1 MKKEFYRFRR
11 IENLLGQYEELEKQ
25 IIYFAAP
32 ETLNDPMEG
41 FRDFYWKGDFIIWRN
56 LFQHYLFCLD
66 RILFSFLICGEEK
79 TLSIENIPVFS
90 DKNDFP
96 TDEYKNMFAEILKTF
111 FEDTKITKF
120 IEKITNCKTPI
131 NKNELHFYLFVI
143 HPYALDIILRA
154 YESHHLIPV
163 RKQQC
168 HKDSSQ
174 ILKNLL
180 DSNYINH
187 IEMVLAENEKRQ
199 TWFMTQKFVISQLD
213 LIYRY
218 NGIINNTEKN
228 KNFVFRDFPDN
239 YLTQIEKLV
248 YPQWYTAC
256 FMTECENSSVWGHYG
271 NNHSGVCLVFEVED
285 NNGYALNLSE
295 IINDDFSDNI
305 IENSAMELYPIEYIE
320 GINQIDFFNMLGN
333 VPMKILFSTWFG
345 LNGKMSSCSNDILH
359 SESEW
364 RENYWNNFYKDITKK
379 TKDWAYEKEYRLI
392 LNSMF
397 RSYSNP
403 KDRSFTYDFQSLK
416 GIIFGINTS
425 VEDKLKIIKI
435 IEKKCRKNKRN
446 DFKFYQAYYSQ
457 KDKCIKR
464 QELSLIKFTFNSSL
478 VS

>member
-66 RILFSFLICGEEK
+66 RTFLLLLICGEEMP
-79 TLSIENIPVFS
+79 LSKEIIPVFS

-96 TDEYKNMFAEILKTF
+96 SDKYKNMFSEIVTTF
-111 FEDTKITKF
+111 FEDIKITEF
-120 IEKITNCKTPI
+120 IEKITNLKTPI
-131 NKNELHFYLFVI
+131 GKDELFFYLSKI
-143 HPYALDIILRA
+143 HPYALKIILDA
-154 YESHHLIPV
+154 HESHKFIPKI
-163 RKQQC
+163 KQKKS
-168 HKDSSQ
+168 HNLSETFT
-174 ILKNLL
+174 NLL
-180 DSNYINH
+180 DSSDLNL
-187 IEMVLAENEKRQ
+187 IEVKSVENEKRQ
-199 TWFMTQKFVISQLD
+199 ICFKVLKILKSEQDIISK
-213 LIYRY
+213 Y
-218 NGIINNTEKN
+218 NETIDNYEKN

-271 NNHSGVCLVFEVED
+271 NNHSGVCLIFEVED
-285 NNGYALNLSE
+285 NNGYALNLSP
-295 IINDDFSDNI
+295 IVDDGFADNI
-305 IENSAMELYPIEYIE
+305 SKNSSMQLHPIEYID
-320 GINQIDFFNMLGN
+320 GINQLDFFNMLGN
-333 VPMKILFSTWFG
+333 VRMPILFSTWFG
-345 LNGKMSSCSNDILH
+345 LNGKMSSCANDILH

-397 RSYSNP
+397 RSSSNP

-435 IEKKCRKNKRN
+435 IEKKCCKNKRN

-464 QELSLIKFTFNSSL
+464 QELSLIKFTPNSSS